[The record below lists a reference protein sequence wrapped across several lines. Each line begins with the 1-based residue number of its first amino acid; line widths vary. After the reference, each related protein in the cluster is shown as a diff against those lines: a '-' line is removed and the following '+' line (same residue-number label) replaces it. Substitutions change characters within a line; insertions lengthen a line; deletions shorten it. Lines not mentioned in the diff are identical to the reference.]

1 MEYIVQI
8 NKFYGPFEL
17 LVYLI
22 ETNEVDIYDI
32 PIAEITEQYIAY
44 LDVLQEFD
52 MAIASEFVLM
62 ASTLLEI
69 KSKMLLPNQEKQE
82 DPREELVNQLLEY
95 KLYRMASEDLKVSE
109 ERESRFIAKPAEPSE
124 EFRVE
129 EVPSEQLLFEEIS
142 AYDLLYAL
150 KNVLKRSRFETED
163 NILEL
168 AKDEFTINDC
178 INLISEK
185 LEILQKVNIL
195 EIFSLHNSKKFVIA
209 VFLSILEM
217 SRLKN
222 IRLVQDRIFGEI
234 FIQRA

>member
-1 MEYIVQI
+1 LEYIVQI

-95 KLYRMASEDLKVSE
+95 RLYRMASEDLKVSE
-109 ERESRFIAKPAEPSE
+109 EKESRFIAKPAED
-124 EFRVE
+124 FHVE
-129 EVPSEQLLFEEIS
+129 EAAVCEQLLFEEIS

-150 KNVLKRSRFETED
+150 KNVLKRSRFDTED

-168 AKDEFTINDC
+168 SKDEFTINDC
-178 INLISEK
+178 IDLISEK
-185 LEILQKVNIL
+185 LEILKKVNIV

-209 VFLSILEM
+209 IFLSILEM

-234 FIQRA
+234 FIQKV

>member
-95 KLYRMASEDLKVSE
+95 RLYRMASEDLKVSE
-109 ERESRFIAKPAEPSE
+109 EKESRFIAKPAED
-124 EFRVE
+124 FHVE
-129 EVPSEQLLFEEIS
+129 EAAVCEQLLFEEIS

-150 KNVLKRSRFETED
+150 KNVLKRSRFDTED

-168 AKDEFTINDC
+168 SKDEFTINDC
-178 INLISEK
+178 IDLISEK
-185 LEILQKVNIL
+185 LEILKKVNIV

-209 VFLSILEM
+209 IFLSILEM

-234 FIQRA
+234 FIQKV

>member
-95 KLYRMASEDLKVSE
+95 RLYRMASEDLKVSE
-109 ERESRFIAKPAEPSE
+109 EKESRFIAKPAED
-124 EFRVE
+124 FHVE
-129 EVPSEQLLFEEIS
+129 EAAVCEQLLFEEIS

-150 KNVLKRSRFETED
+150 KNVLKRSRFDTED

-168 AKDEFTINDC
+168 SKDEFTINDC
-178 INLISEK
+178 IDLISEK
-185 LEILQKVNIL
+185 LEILQKVNIV

-209 VFLSILEM
+209 IFLSILEM

-234 FIQRA
+234 FIQKV

>member
-1 MEYIVQI
+1 LEYIVQI

-95 KLYRMASEDLKVSE
+95 RLYRMASEDLKVSE
-109 ERESRFIAKPAEPSE
+109 EKESRFIAKPAED
-124 EFRVE
+124 FHVE
-129 EVPSEQLLFEEIS
+129 EAAVCEQLLFEEIS

-150 KNVLKRSRFETED
+150 KNVLKRSRFDTED

-168 AKDEFTINDC
+168 SKDEFTINDC
-178 INLISEK
+178 IDLISEK
-185 LEILQKVNIL
+185 LEILKKVNIV
-195 EIFSLHNSKKFVIA
+195 EIFSLHNSRKFVIA
-209 VFLSILEM
+209 IFLSILEM

-234 FIQRA
+234 FIQKV

>member
-95 KLYRMASEDLKVSE
+95 RLYRMASEDLKVSE
-109 ERESRFIAKPAEPSE
+109 ERESRFIAKPAEDFHIE
-124 EFRVE
+124 EDTVC
-129 EVPSEQLLFEEIS
+129 EQLLFEEIS

-150 KNVLKRSRFETED
+150 KNVLKRSRFDTED
-163 NILEL
+163 NIMEL

-178 INLISEK
+178 IDLISEK
-185 LEILQKVNIL
+185 LEILQKVNIV

-222 IRLVQDRIFGEI
+222 IRLVQERIFGEI
-234 FIQRA
+234 FIQKA

>member
-1 MEYIVQI
+1 
-8 NKFYGPFEL
+8 

-95 KLYRMASEDLKVSE
+95 RLYRMASEDLKVSE
-109 ERESRFIAKPAEPSE
+109 EKESRFIAKPAED
-124 EFRVE
+124 FHVE
-129 EVPSEQLLFEEIS
+129 EAAVCEQLLFEEIS

-150 KNVLKRSRFETED
+150 KNVLKRSRFDTED

-168 AKDEFTINDC
+168 SKDEFTINDC
-178 INLISEK
+178 IDLISEK
-185 LEILQKVNIL
+185 LEILKKVNIV
-195 EIFSLHNSKKFVIA
+195 EIFSLHNSRKFVIA
-209 VFLSILEM
+209 IFLSILEM

-234 FIQRA
+234 FIQKV

>member
-1 MEYIVQI
+1 MEYIVHI

-95 KLYRMASEDLKVSE
+95 RLYRMASEDLKVSE
-109 ERESRFIAKPAEPSE
+109 EKESRFIAKPAED
-124 EFRVE
+124 FHVE
-129 EVPSEQLLFEEIS
+129 EDTVCEQLLFEEIS

-150 KNVLKRSRFETED
+150 KNVLKRSHFETED
-163 NILEL
+163 NIMEL
-168 AKDEFTINDC
+168 SKDEFTINDC
-178 INLISEK
+178 IDLISKK
-185 LEILQKVNIL
+185 LEILQKVNIV

-234 FIQRA
+234 FIQKT

>member
-32 PIAEITEQYIAY
+32 PIADITEQYIAY

-69 KSKMLLPNQEKQE
+69 KSKMLLPNQAKQE

-95 KLYRMASEDLKVSE
+95 RLYRMASEDLKVSE
-109 ERESRFIAKPAEPSE
+109 EKESRFIAKPAED
-124 EFRVE
+124 FHVE
-129 EVPSEQLLFEEIS
+129 ESAVCEQLLFEEIS

-150 KNVLKRSRFETED
+150 KNVLKRSRFDTED
-163 NILEL
+163 NIMEL

-178 INLISEK
+178 IDLISEK
-185 LEILQKVNIL
+185 LEILQKVNIV

-209 VFLSILEM
+209 IFLSILEM

-234 FIQRA
+234 FIQKV

>member
-95 KLYRMASEDLKVSE
+95 RLYRMASEDLKVSE
-109 ERESRFIAKPAEPSE
+109 EKESRFIAKPAED
-124 EFRVE
+124 FHVE
-129 EVPSEQLLFEEIS
+129 EAAVCEQLLFEEIS

-150 KNVLKRSRFETED
+150 KNVLKRSRFDTED

-168 AKDEFTINDC
+168 SKDEFTINDC
-178 INLISEK
+178 IDLISEK
-185 LEILQKVNIL
+185 LEILKKVNIV
-195 EIFSLHNSKKFVIA
+195 EIFSLHNSRKFVIA
-209 VFLSILEM
+209 IFLSILEM

-234 FIQRA
+234 FIQKV

>member
-1 MEYIVQI
+1 MEYIVHI

-95 KLYRMASEDLKVSE
+95 RLYRMASEDLKVSE
-109 ERESRFIAKPAEPSE
+109 EKESRFIAKPAED
-124 EFRVE
+124 FHVE
-129 EVPSEQLLFEEIS
+129 EAAVCEQLLFEEIS

-150 KNVLKRSRFETED
+150 KNVLKRSRFDTED

-168 AKDEFTINDC
+168 SKDEFTINDC
-178 INLISEK
+178 IDLISEK
-185 LEILQKVNIL
+185 LEILKKVNIV

-209 VFLSILEM
+209 IFLSILEM

-234 FIQRA
+234 FIQKV

>member
-1 MEYIVQI
+1 LEYIVQI

-95 KLYRMASEDLKVSE
+95 RLYRMASEDLKVSE
-109 ERESRFIAKPAEPSE
+109 EKESRFIAKPAED
-124 EFRVE
+124 FHVE
-129 EVPSEQLLFEEIS
+129 EAAVCEQLLFEEIS

-150 KNVLKRSRFETED
+150 KNVLKRSRFDTED

-168 AKDEFTINDC
+168 SKDEFTINDC
-178 INLISEK
+178 IDLISEK
-185 LEILQKVNIL
+185 LEILQKVNIV
-195 EIFSLHNSKKFVIA
+195 EIFSLHNSRKFVIA
-209 VFLSILEM
+209 IFLSILEM

-234 FIQRA
+234 FIQKV